1 MLLEFISDNA
11 ETSAA
16 LQKKKMC
23 FIRFAESKSL
33 DLGKTAVDTE
43 EEIIIVMRKFSFKTF
58 SMELAASQKGYTWRK
73 TKEAYCHF

>member
-1 MLLEFISDNA
+1 
-11 ETSAA
+11 
-16 LQKKKMC
+16 MC
-23 FIRFAESKSL
+23 FIWFAESKSL

-58 SMELAASQKGYTWRK
+58 SMELAASQKEYTWRK

>member
-1 MLLEFISDNA
+1 MLKPL
-11 ETSAA
+11 
-16 LQKKKMC
+16 LLYKKKKMC